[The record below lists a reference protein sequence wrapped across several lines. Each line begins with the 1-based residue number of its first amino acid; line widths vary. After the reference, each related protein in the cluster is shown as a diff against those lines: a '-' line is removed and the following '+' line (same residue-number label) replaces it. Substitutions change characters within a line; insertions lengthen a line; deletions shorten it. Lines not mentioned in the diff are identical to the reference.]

1 MIIHKKSKFA
11 LNILDDRDFSNFMR
25 ELDKWFYGNFLR
37 MYYAILFLLLRGY
50 YLKIIEILFNLLYKF
65 GMCSLIILLE
75 PHLSNLLRFLV
86 RVILYTNI
94 NEIKVHIVRLFRSII
109 MMRYYSITACDG
121 NKVSFMCALL
131 QIIRNI
137 DLVTYRRVS
146 TEFHRTS
153 KVWEKWR
160 KG

>member
-1 MIIHKKSKFA
+1 M
-11 LNILDDRDFSNFMR
+11 
-25 ELDKWFYGNFLR
+25 
-37 MYYAILFLLLRGY
+37 
-50 YLKIIEILFNLLYKF
+50 KIIEILFNLLYKF

-121 NKVSFMCALL
+121 NKASFMCALL
-131 QIIRNI
+131 QIIKQYRSSHLQRSIYRISLYKQSLKEKEKFNWKVLWNKVEEYFASYTLWSNI
-137 DLVTYRRVS
+137 
-146 TEFHRTS
+146 FINKNKFS
-153 KVWEKWR
+153 KYSWD
-160 KG
+160 